1 MSTEQENS
9 QTSHLKTK
17 IIILGSVSF
26 LALQNFLSVFLYKLN
41 FPYSVD
47 YTDIFVPVYNFLVN
61 GENLF
66 FINKNIHVIL
76 FPKIIAL
83 PNFYFN
89 SFDVVN
95 ISYLIWFFISLTV
108 FFLYLILKQTDK
120 KLVWAIIPIS
130 AFLYNPLTTHN
141 SYSMAML
148 SWFIPMFGLTLIVY
162 LLNKKTINYKIFAS
176 SISIAILST
185 FSILLGVVTWIIG
198 FFMLLKLFTEKKAKS
213 KKWLPLWII
222 STILVGISYFSL
234 ITSHDP
240 SYVQL
245 NTILSYKTFS
255 FVTNFLASSFRLKY
269 QFLMILVGAASLILS
284 GIFIFYLQKKNCLKN
299 YFPWIA
305 FLITTFLAA
314 NITALGRMNLDGH
327 LGNEPFYSTISQFF
341 QIGLLVLCFKIILD
355 LYNKPK
361 TPRQNIIFYLLILL
375 IISQMFL
382 LVPSYY
388 AGWQRAEYYFEERM
402 IDLNCFSLKPIQ
414 KCIETHFDN
423 NIINERSE
431 ILSSINYMI
440 ENNQSIFSEKE
451 FEKVN
456 YETLQIFSNYP
467 QPTQTKTIGQ
477 ITNINDRIFMPE
489 NNYNL
494 KDVFLKIDGT
504 TSDSN
509 YKNIE
514 KIYLKID
521 NELLIEYNDFQILE
535 YNHNDPSIV
544 NWTIFIISGYIPQD
558 CNALNIYVTQN
569 EKINSLVDEITI
581 CK

>member
-240 SYVQL
+240 SSVQL

-284 GIFIFYLQKKNCLKN
+284 GIFIFYLQKKNCLMKQN
-299 YFPWIA
+299 QY
-305 FLITTFLAA
+305 
-314 NITALGRMNLDGH
+314 
-327 LGNEPFYSTISQFF
+327 
-341 QIGLLVLCFKIILD
+341 
-355 LYNKPK
+355 LY
-361 TPRQNIIFYLLILL
+361 
-375 IISQMFL
+375 
-382 LVPSYY
+382 V
-388 AGWQRAEYYFEERM
+388 E
-402 IDLNCFSLKPIQ
+402 C
-414 KCIETHFDN
+414 
-423 NIINERSE
+423 
-431 ILSSINYMI
+431 
-440 ENNQSIFSEKE
+440 
-451 FEKVN
+451 
-456 YETLQIFSNYP
+456 
-467 QPTQTKTIGQ
+467 
-477 ITNINDRIFMPE
+477 
-489 NNYNL
+489 
-494 KDVFLKIDGT
+494 
-504 TSDSN
+504 
-509 YKNIE
+509 
-514 KIYLKID
+514 
-521 NELLIEYNDFQILE
+521 
-535 YNHNDPSIV
+535 
-544 NWTIFIISGYIPQD
+544 QD
-558 CNALNIYVTQN
+558 QEQL
-569 EKINSLVDEITI
+569 
-581 CK
+581 